1 MLDAVVIGAGHA
13 GLAAS
18 QRLRE
23 SGLEHVVLERG
34 EIGESWRSQR
44 WSSFTLNTPNV
55 MNRLPGSPYR
65 GDQPQAFE
73 SRDAWVARLER
84 YVAEHALPVRTHA
97 PVTSV
102 ERDGVGEAK
111 GAPDHPHRG
120 FETVTYMI
128 DGEFVHR
135 DSTGGG
141 GIIANGDTQWMT
153 AGAGIVHS
161 EMPPEKLVR
170 SGGLFHGVQLWVNL
184 PAAQKFSPPGYQD
197 IAASSVTLL
206 RSRDGGALVRVIAGA
221 LAEHHGPGVTQTP
234 ITYAHVTLA
243 PGSRLEVPWR
253 PDFNGLVYALGG
265 FGSVGAESTPLQ
277 SGQLAILGAGDAIR
291 IEGGPLQ
298 DSRTPSFDVLLLGG
312 RPIGEPVVQY
322 GPFVMNTREEI
333 LQAVADYQS
342 GKIGSIPA
350 THFGAGPKG

>member
-1 MLDAVVIGAGHA
+1 MPAVTVADPLALPAIQIAEGAPVRFRRVQRVINAIQTYEGEGFPVRRPFP
-13 GLAAS
+13 G
-18 QRLRE
+18 
-23 SGLEHVVLERG
+23 LERG
-34 EIGESWRSQR
+34 VADPFILLDQMGEVQ
-44 WSSFTLNTPNV
+44 
-55 MNRLPGSPYR
+55 Y
-65 GDQPQAFE
+65 
-73 SRDAWVARLER
+73 
-84 YVAEHALPVRTHA
+84 
-97 PVTSV
+97 
-102 ERDGVGEAK
+102 GVGEAK

-161 EMPPEKLVR
+161 EMPPETLVR

-184 PAAQKFSPPGYQD
+184 PAAKKFSPPGYQD

-206 RSRDGGALVRVIAGA
+206 RSHDGGALVRVIAGA
-221 LAEHHGPGVTQTP
+221 LGEHTGPGVTQTP

-253 PDFNGLVYALGG
+253 PDFNALVYALGG
-265 FGSVGAESTPLQ
+265 FGSVGTESAPLQ
-277 SGQLAILGAGDAIR
+277 SGQLAVLGEGDALR
-291 IEGGPLQ
+291 IAGGPLQ

-342 GKIGSIPA
+342 GKMGSIPA
-350 THFGAGPKG
+350 THFGAGPRG

>member
-1 MLDAVVIGAGHA
+1 MPAVTVANPLTLPAITIADGAAARSRPVLRVINSIQTYEGEGFPV
-13 GLAAS
+13 
-18 QRLRE
+18 RRPFP
-23 SGLEHVVLERG
+23 GLERSVADPFILLDQMG
-34 EIGESWRSQR
+34 EVQ
-44 WSSFTLNTPNV
+44 
-55 MNRLPGSPYR
+55 Y
-65 GDQPQAFE
+65 
-73 SRDAWVARLER
+73 
-84 YVAEHALPVRTHA
+84 
-97 PVTSV
+97 
-102 ERDGVGEAK
+102 GVGEAK

-184 PAAQKFSPPGYQD
+184 PAAKKFSPPGYQD

-206 RSRDGGALVRVIAGA
+206 RSHDGGALVRLIAGG
-221 LAEHHGPGVTQTP
+221 LGEHNGPGVTQTP

-253 PDFNGLVYALGG
+253 PDFNALVYALGG
-265 FGSVGAESTPLQ
+265 SGSVGPESVPLQ
-277 SGQLAILGAGDAIR
+277 SGQLAVLGEGDTLR
-291 IEGGPLQ
+291 VEGGPLQ

-333 LQAVADYQS
+333 LKAVADYQS
-342 GKIGSIPA
+342 GKMGSIPA
-350 THFGAGPKG
+350 THFGAGPR